1 MRLRCGA
8 RIYPRQMARR
18 VLLTVGLGLLTLVV
32 PAVAAAAQSS
42 WPTARLVVLTRGST
56 PTHSGRTSATAH
68 AAAIATVASAGGELD
83 GPSVPQIGLV
93 TVRARRRESLAALAR
108 RLRARPGVASVE
120 REHRMTLRSPVDDP
134 ALVEPEP
141 SAGSRGGAL
150 PAGTPLEWWLP
161 REGFPAAWE
170 ISRGR
175 GALVG
180 VVDTGVDATH
190 PDLAGKVER
199 AVDQQ
204 SHGAHTGTATTDE
217 DGHGTHVASLAC
229 AATGNGIGI
238 AGAGRDCRLVVE
250 KTDFGDASIAASI
263 IDATDHGV
271 QAINMSF
278 GDDGNGPAS
287 AAITRAIA
295 YAYHRNVV
303 LVAAAADRA
312 TGEQGDPANLLQ
324 PIWTGAN
331 LDAGIGLS
339 VTAASAADR
348 RASFAGFGTEISL
361 AAYGTAGQP
370 GTAPVG
376 LLGAFP
382 AGPTSFEQAFRP
394 CGCRTSLGGDPRY
407 GYLAGTSMAAPQV
420 AATAALVRVLNPDLR
435 ARDVVRLLKQ
445 TARRPAESG
454 WTSDLGW
461 GIVDPRHA
469 LVAARRIDRRA
480 PVSRLT
486 APRRLDDRTVV
497 LGWTASDPA
506 PTGVVSSGVRE
517 VEVYAQRIGDRQ
529 PRLIAR
535 TRHDA
540 IRFTGVPDARYA
552 FFTRAIDRAGNRER
566 RKSAA
571 RQIVTL
577 AG

>member
-1 MRLRCGA
+1 
-8 RIYPRQMARR
+8 MARR
-18 VLLTVGLGLLTLVV
+18 ALLIVGLGLLSLVV
-32 PAVAAAAQSS
+32 PAVAGAASS
-42 WPTARLVVLTRGST
+42 SPTGRLVVLTRAAPPPHGSRT
-56 PTHSGRTSATAH
+56 PATAH
-68 AAAIATVASAGGELD
+68 AAATALAGIAAAGAERG

-93 TVRARRRESLAALAR
+93 TVRPRGGESLAALTR
-108 RLRARPGVASVE
+108 RLRTLPGVATVE
-120 REHRMTLRSPVDDP
+120 PERRMTLRAAADDP
-134 ALVEPEP
+134 ALVDPEP
-141 SAGSRGGAL
+141 SAGSARGAL

-170 ISRGR
+170 ISRGS

-180 VVDTGVDATH
+180 VIDTGVDATH
-190 PDLAGKVER
+190 PDLAGKIER

-204 SHGAHTGTATTDE
+204 SDGGHTGSATTDE

-238 AGAGRDCRLVVE
+238 AGAGHDCRLVVE
-250 KTDFGDASIAASI
+250 KTDLGDASIAASI
-263 IDATDHGV
+263 VDATDHGV

-287 AAITRAIA
+287 PAIVRAIA

-324 PIWTGAN
+324 PSWTGAD
-331 LDAGIGLS
+331 LDAGIGLA

-361 AAYGTAGQP
+361 AAYGTAGRP
-370 GTAPVG
+370 GSAPAG

-382 AGPTSFEQAFRP
+382 AAPTSFEQASHP
-394 CGCRTSLGGDPRY
+394 CFCRTSVGGDSRY

-435 ARDVVRLLKQ
+435 AHDVVRLLKE
-445 TARRPAESG
+445 TARRPAQSG
-454 WTSDLGW
+454 WSSDLGW

-469 LVAARRIDRRA
+469 LVAARAIDRRA

-497 LGWTASDPA
+497 LDWTASDPA
-506 PTGVVSSGVRE
+506 PAGVVSSGVRT
-517 VEVYAQRIGDRQ
+517 VEVYARRIGGRKA
-529 PRLIAR
+529 RLIAR
-535 TRHDA
+535 TRRDA
-540 IRFTGVPDARYA
+540 LTFTGAPHARYA

-566 RKSAA
+566 RTSPAPA
-571 RQIVTL
+571 TI
-577 AG
+577 ASG

>member
-1 MRLRCGA
+1 MT
-8 RIYPRQMARR
+8 RR
-18 VLLTVGLGLLTLVV
+18 ALLTVGLGLLLLAV
-32 PAVAAAAQSS
+32 PAVAAAAQRSS
-42 WPTARLVVLTRGST
+42 STGRLVVLTRATPPGSK
-56 PTHSGRTSATAH
+56 TARAIKTAR
-68 AAAIATVASAGGELD
+68 AAAVATVASAGAELD

-93 TVRARRRESLAALAR
+93 TVRARRGESLAALAR
-108 RLRARPGVASVE
+108 RLRARPDVASVE
-120 REHRMTLRSPVDDP
+120 PEHRMTLRAAADDP
-134 ALVEPEP
+134 ALVDPEP
-141 SAGSRGGAL
+141 SAGSPGSAL

-180 VVDTGVDATH
+180 VIDTGVDASH
-190 PDLAGKVER
+190 PDLAGKIDR

-238 AGAGRDCRLVVE
+238 AGAGHDCRLVVE
-250 KTDFGDASIAASI
+250 KTDLGDASIAASI
-263 IDATDHGV
+263 VDATDHGV

-287 AAITRAIA
+287 PAIVRAIA

-312 TGEQGDPANLLQ
+312 TGEQGDPANVLQ
-324 PIWTGAN
+324 PLWTGAN
-331 LDAGIGLS
+331 LDAGVGLS
-339 VTAASAADR
+339 VTAASSADH
-348 RASFAGFGTEISL
+348 RAGFAGFGTEISL
-361 AAYGTAGQP
+361 AAYGAAGP
-370 GTAPVG
+370 LGTAPAG

-382 AGPTSFEQAFRP
+382 ARPTSFEQAFRP
-394 CGCRTSLGGDPRY
+394 CGCRTSVGGDPRY

-445 TARRPAESG
+445 TARRPAQTG
-454 WTSDLGW
+454 WSSDLGW

-469 LVAARRIDRRA
+469 LVAARGIDRRA

-497 LGWTASDPA
+497 LGWTTSDPA
-506 PTGVVSSGVRE
+506 PAGVVSSGVRE
-517 VEVYAQRIGDRQ
+517 VEVYARRIGDRQ
-529 PRLIAR
+529 ARLLAR
-535 TRHDA
+535 TRRDA
-540 IRFTGVPDARYA
+540 ITFTGVPGARYA

-566 RKSAA
+566 QPAHA
-571 RQIVTL
+571 GAIVAL